1 MSAAF
6 SRLSAPKPRSPRS
19 RLPWWAPAL
28 AVASFVVL
36 PALISSPAEASA
48 ASASQRLAP
57 LLDFLAR
64 IVGAAS

>member
-19 RLPWWAPAL
+19 RLPWWALAL
-28 AVASFVVL
+28 PVASFVVL
-36 PALISSPAEASA
+36 LALISSPAQATA
-48 ASASQRLAP
+48 ASASQGLAP
-57 LLDFLAR
+57 LLEFLAR